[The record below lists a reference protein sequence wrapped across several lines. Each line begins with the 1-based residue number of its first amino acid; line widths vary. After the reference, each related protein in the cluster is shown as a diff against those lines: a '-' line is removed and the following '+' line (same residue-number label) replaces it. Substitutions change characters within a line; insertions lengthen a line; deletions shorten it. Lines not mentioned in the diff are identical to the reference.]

1 LGDEVIGMALITDEI
16 KEKITKAGICHLAT
30 ASKSGVPNAA
40 PMGAI
45 LVADNDVIYIANNY
59 MKKTIANIK
68 ENPQV
73 SLLVWSREIGN
84 CLQLKGTAIIES
96 GTPVHKEM
104 KAMLDAK
111 KPGGYPCIEL
121 VKISVKEI
129 FTCMPGANAGNKI
142 A

>member
-1 LGDEVIGMALITDEI
+1 MTLITDEI
-16 KEKITKAGICHLAT
+16 KAQIAKAGICHLAT

-45 LVADNDVIYIANNY
+45 LVADNDTIYIANNY
-59 MKKTIANIK
+59 MNKTIANIL

-84 CLQLKGTAIIES
+84 CLQLKGTAIIEK
-96 GTPVHKEM
+96 GTPKHVQM

-111 KPGGYPCIEL
+111 KPGGYPCKEL
-121 VKISVKEI
+121 VKITVKEV
-129 FTCMPGANAGNKI
+129 FTCMPGANAGKQI